1 MKYIA
6 SILIILALTVSCKQ
20 DANPSKVD
28 PRPLGDIN
36 VVINSPEIKID
47 SLAIFSIDAKNKV
60 IETTE
65 FDTLKFNLPEP
76 LNDIYKIEFFSEKHI
91 TPTQVWLDGEKTIL
105 NIQVDRF
112 AKVKEVKNSPLHDHI
127 NQYSKKLEELYK
139 DPVENNEK
147 IDAYLL
153 QQIDEYK
160 NSPFAFS
167 PAEVYYYKNK
177 EDLQKL
183 KKLDSLL
190 NTVAK
195 KFNNHKINI
204 QPLVKNLSKT
214 SNT

>member
-36 VVINSPEIKID
+36 VVINSPKIKID

-65 FDTLKFNLPEP
+65 FDTLKFNLTEP

-204 QPLVKNLSKT
+204 QPLVKKSIENF
-214 SNT
+214 

>member
-6 SILIILALTVSCKQ
+6 SILIILALTVSCKK
-20 DANPSKVD
+20 DVNPAKVD

-36 VVINSPEIKID
+36 VVINSPKIKID

-65 FDTLKFNLPEP
+65 FDTLKFNLTEP

-177 EDLQKL
+177 ENLQKL

-204 QPLVKNLSKT
+204 QPLVKKSIENF
-214 SNT
+214 

>member
-65 FDTLKFNLPEP
+65 FDTLKFDLPEP

-204 QPLVKNLSKT
+204 QPLVKKSIENF
-214 SNT
+214 

>member
-65 FDTLKFNLPEP
+65 FDTLKFNLAEP

-204 QPLVKNLSKT
+204 QPLVKKSIENF
-214 SNT
+214 

>member
-1 MKYIA
+1 MKYIV

-65 FDTLKFNLPEP
+65 FDTLKFDLPEP

-204 QPLVKNLSKT
+204 QPLVKKSIENF
-214 SNT
+214 

>member
-65 FDTLKFNLPEP
+65 FDTLKFNLAEP

-147 IDAYLL
+147 
-153 QQIDEYK
+153 
-160 NSPFAFS
+160 NRC
-167 PAEVYYYKNK
+167 
-177 EDLQKL
+177 
-183 KKLDSLL
+183 
-190 NTVAK
+190 
-195 KFNNHKINI
+195 
-204 QPLVKNLSKT
+204 LSFT
-214 SNT
+214 AN

>member
-6 SILIILALTVSCKQ
+6 SILIILALTVSCKK
-20 DANPSKVD
+20 DVNPVKVD

-36 VVINSPEIKID
+36 VVINSPKIKID

-65 FDTLKFNLPEP
+65 FDTLKFNLTEP

-204 QPLVKNLSKT
+204 QPLVKKSIENF
-214 SNT
+214 

>member
-1 MKYIA
+1 MKHIA

-65 FDTLKFNLPEP
+65 FDTLKFDLPEP

-204 QPLVKNLSKT
+204 QPLVKKSIENF
-214 SNT
+214 

>member
-65 FDTLKFNLPEP
+65 FDTLKFDLPEP

-127 NQYSKKLEELYK
+127 DQYSKKLEELYK

-204 QPLVKNLSKT
+204 QPLVKKSIENF
-214 SNT
+214 

>member
-1 MKYIA
+1 MKHIA
-6 SILIILALTVSCKQ
+6 SILIILVLTVSCKQ

-204 QPLVKNLSKT
+204 QPLVKKSIENF
-214 SNT
+214 

>member
-204 QPLVKNLSKT
+204 QPLVKKSIENF
-214 SNT
+214 

>member
-91 TPTQVWLDGEKTIL
+91 TPTQVWLDGEKIIL

-204 QPLVKNLSKT
+204 QPLVKKSIENF
-214 SNT
+214 

>member
-65 FDTLKFNLPEP
+65 FDTLKFNLTEP

-204 QPLVKNLSKT
+204 QPLVKKSIENF
-214 SNT
+214 

>member
-1 MKYIA
+1 
-6 SILIILALTVSCKQ
+6 
-20 DANPSKVD
+20 
-28 PRPLGDIN
+28 
-36 VVINSPEIKID
+36 
-47 SLAIFSIDAKNKV
+47 
-60 IETTE
+60 
-65 FDTLKFNLPEP
+65 LKFDLPEP

-204 QPLVKNLSKT
+204 QPLVKKSIENF
-214 SNT
+214 

>member
-65 FDTLKFNLPEP
+65 FDTLKFDLPEP

-91 TPTQVWLDGEKTIL
+91 TPTQVWLDGEKIIL

-204 QPLVKNLSKT
+204 QPLVKKSIENF
-214 SNT
+214 

>member
-1 MKYIA
+1 MKTIA
-6 SILIILALTVSCKQ
+6 SILIILVLTVSCKQ

-204 QPLVKNLSKT
+204 QPLVKKSIENF
-214 SNT
+214 

>member
-65 FDTLKFNLPEP
+65 FDTLKFDLPEP
-76 LNDIYKIEFFSEKHI
+76 LNNIYKIEFFSEKHI

-204 QPLVKNLSKT
+204 QPLVKKSIENF
-214 SNT
+214 

>member
-1 MKYIA
+1 MK
-6 SILIILALTVSCKQ
+6 
-20 DANPSKVD
+20 
-28 PRPLGDIN
+28 
-36 VVINSPEIKID
+36 
-47 SLAIFSIDAKNKV
+47 
-60 IETTE
+60 TT
-65 FDTLKFNLPEP
+65 K
-76 LNDIYKIEFFSEKHI
+76 
-91 TPTQVWLDGEKTIL
+91 
-105 NIQVDRF
+105 
-112 AKVKEVKNSPLHDHI
+112 
-127 NQYSKKLEELYK
+127 
-139 DPVENNEK
+139 K

-204 QPLVKNLSKT
+204 QPLVKKSIENF
-214 SNT
+214 

>member
-65 FDTLKFNLPEP
+65 FDTLKFNLTEP

-177 EDLQKL
+177 ENLQKL

-204 QPLVKNLSKT
+204 QPLVKKSIENF
-214 SNT
+214 

>member
-20 DANPSKVD
+20 DANPSKVH

-65 FDTLKFNLPEP
+65 FDTLKFDLPEP

-127 NQYSKKLEELYK
+127 DQYSKKLEELYK

-204 QPLVKNLSKT
+204 QPLVKKSIENF
-214 SNT
+214 